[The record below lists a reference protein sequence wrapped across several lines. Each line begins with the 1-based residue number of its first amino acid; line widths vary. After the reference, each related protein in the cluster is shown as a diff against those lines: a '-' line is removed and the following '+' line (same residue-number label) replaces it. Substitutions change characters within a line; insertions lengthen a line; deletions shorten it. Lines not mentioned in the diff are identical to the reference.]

1 MPNQIPSLFMC
12 FPGGRRKALTF
23 SYDDGMYLDRRLIDI
38 LDAHGMKGTFNVN
51 AGRFADENGFNET
64 NPLQR
69 MTKAQFCETFTESQH
84 EVAIHGYSHCFL
96 DSLSSAGV
104 AHEVVHDREILEGLL
119 GRVIRGMAYP
129 YGAYND
135 AVISTLRE
143 CGVVYSRIVN
153 SSLSFDLPENWL
165 RFAPTCHHSNPCLM
179 ELAKQ
184 FAEMK
189 IYHHPKMFCVW
200 GHTFEFGQQNNWH
213 TIEEFTDYM
222 AGREDTIWYATNME
236 IYEYIRDYNR
246 LEFSSDY
253 TFVYNPTCRPLWF
266 ILSSGVVYSVNP
278 GETVKL

>member
-1 MPNQIPSLFMC
+1 MSVKIFMNFPNGL
-12 FPGGRRKALTF
+12 KKTVTL
-23 SYDDGMYLDRRLIDI
+23 SYDDGKKQDIHLMDI
-38 LDAHGMKGTFNVN
+38 LNRYSLKCTFNLN
-51 AGRFADENGFNET
+51 SGLFPTEDSDDPFA
-64 NPLQR
+64 LL
-69 MTKAQFCETFTESQH
+69 TEKRARDLFINSGH
-84 EVAIHGYSHCFL
+84 EVAVHSVSHPHL
-96 DSLSSAGV
+96 EALTP
-104 AHEVVHDREILEGLL
+104 AHITYEILQDRLNLERIFG
-119 GRVIRGMAYP
+119 GIIRGMAYP

-143 CGVVYSRIVN
+143 CGVVYSRIAN

-165 RFAPTCHHSNPCLM
+165 RFAPTCHHSKPCLM

-278 GETVKL
+278 GETIKL